1 MDSTLNSQQLVRL
14 LAEESRRKVVAALV
28 LSDGPQA
35 ATELASVTDLDLRQV
50 VDAADRL
57 VSGGLVQQSSG
68 IYELDDAAF
77 QHAARS
83 EAPAVAPTAYGDK
96 PADVARVLDLAFKDG
111 RWCSGPR
118 NTPRG

>member
-68 IYELDDAAF
+68 IYELDDAA
-77 QHAARS
+77 S
-83 EAPAVAPTAYGDK
+83 
-96 PADVARVLDLAFKDG
+96 
-111 RWCSGPR
+111 
-118 NTPRG
+118 NTPRAARHRRLLRPRMATSLPMWPEYST